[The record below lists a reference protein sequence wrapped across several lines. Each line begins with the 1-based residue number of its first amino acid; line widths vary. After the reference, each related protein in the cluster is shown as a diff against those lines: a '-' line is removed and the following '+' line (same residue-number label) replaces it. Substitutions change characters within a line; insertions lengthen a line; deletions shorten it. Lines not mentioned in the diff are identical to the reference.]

1 MYVGKEII
9 YGTIKIDFFELCFL
23 PVSLSFPPFMMSYV
37 LHRLGKI
44 LNFMW
49 ENGKKKK
56 KKANQ
61 RVNSWFAY
69 RASQFDY
76 GRFRRPQVEDTEL

>member
-1 MYVGKEII
+1 MFQVQKPLLITSSFFIFLSPISVCRKKII
-9 YGTIKIDFFELCFL
+9 YDTIKIDFFELCFL

-56 KKANQ
+56 KKKQ
-61 RVNSWFAY
+61 T
-69 RASQFDY
+69 RA
-76 GRFRRPQVEDTEL
+76 